1 MSNTKTYH
9 SGKLSKGES
18 LMIYW
23 VKDKYTTKSYQE
35 LTVSF
40 NGNYHSHDI
49 INLNRYNITSI
60 ANSYIINIT
69 FGNTWIHNERFMN
82 DFIKTLGPIIEE
94 FQKDVEYE
102 YSLDG
107 WIGRIFIEPFENFVD
122 WLKK

>member
-1 MSNTKTYH
+1 MSNTKTYY

-23 VKDKYTTKSYQE
+23 VKDKYTIKNHQE

-49 INLNRYNITSI
+49 STLNRFTITSI
-60 ANSYIINIT
+60 ANSYITNIT

-82 DFIKTLGPIIEE
+82 YVIETLTPIIEE
-94 FQKDVEYE
+94 FKKDVEYR

-107 WIGRIFIEPFENFVD
+107 WIGRIFIDPIENFVD

>member
-9 SGKLSKGES
+9 SGKLSKGET

-23 VKDKYTTKSYQE
+23 VKDKYTTKGYQE
-35 LTVSF
+35 LTVNF
-40 NGNYHSHDI
+40 NGNYHVHDL
-49 INLNRYNITSI
+49 NSFNRYTIESI
-60 ANSYIINIT
+60 ARSYIQSIT